1 MEALETLGDGEQGVR
16 DVGFGEYFEQ
26 FYDVISDDAP
36 WQWRAWSV
44 FTPDEVTALD
54 VVLRL
59 LDEACRS
66 TPQAMTEDEF
76 IASGWPERLRPGAER
91 ALDLMRG
98 RGRFSEEVEER
109 TPSPMPPPTRRQT

>member
-26 FYDVISDDAP
+26 FYDVISDDAS
-36 WQWRAWSV
+36 WQWRVWSV

-54 VVLRL
+54 VVLQQ

-66 TPQAMTEDEF
+66 TPEK
-76 IASGWPERLRPGAER
+76 LRPGAKR

-109 TPSPMPPPTRRQT
+109 TPSPMPPPATH